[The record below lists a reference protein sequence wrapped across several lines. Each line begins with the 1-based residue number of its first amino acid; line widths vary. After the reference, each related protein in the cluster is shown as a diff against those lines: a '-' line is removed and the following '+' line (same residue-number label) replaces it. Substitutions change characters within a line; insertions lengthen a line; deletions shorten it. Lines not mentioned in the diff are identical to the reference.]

1 MSKTRELI
9 DEFVASTTV
18 LEPGETVVAAAK
30 VMQTAK
36 GRRRIG
42 MAAGLAGALGTVVV
56 LASDRNSDQQ
66 SLEDAMQHGFFAVA
80 TNRRLLFV
88 SASAVRSR
96 PDEVIGAI
104 SRADITA
111 VESGTTR
118 VSLLKLGTATIT
130 CSDGSSFFF
139 EFAKPHADEGRELV
153 EALKV
158 S

>member
-9 DEFVASTTV
+9 DEFVASTSV
-18 LEPGETVVAAAK
+18 LEPGETVVAAAR
-30 VMQTAK
+30 VMQNAK

-42 MAAGLAGALGTVVV
+42 MAAGLSGALGTVVV
-56 LASDRNSDQQ
+56 LSSDRSSDQQ
-66 SLEDAMQHGFFAVA
+66 SLEHAMQHGFFAVV
-80 TNRRLLFV
+80 TNRRLVFV

-104 SRADITA
+104 SRADIMA
-111 VESGTTR
+111 VEGGTTR

-139 EFAKPHADEGRELV
+139 EFAKPHAEEGLQLV
-153 EALKV
+153 DSLQQ
-158 S
+158 

>member
-9 DEFVASTTV
+9 DEFVASTSV
-18 LEPGETVVAAAK
+18 LESGETVVAAAR
-30 VMQTAK
+30 VMQNAK

-42 MAAGLAGALGTVVV
+42 MAAGLSGALGTVVV
-56 LASDRNSDQQ
+56 LSSDRSSDQQ
-66 SLEDAMQHGFFAVA
+66 SLEHAMQHGFFAVA
-80 TNRRLLFV
+80 TNRRLVFV

-104 SRADITA
+104 SRDHITA

-139 EFAKPHADEGRELV
+139 EFAKPHAEEGLQLV
-153 EALKV
+153 DSLQQ
-158 S
+158 

>member
-9 DEFVASTTV
+9 DEFVASTSV
-18 LEPGETVVAAAK
+18 LEPGETVVAAAR
-30 VMQTAK
+30 VMQNAK

-42 MAAGLAGALGTVVV
+42 MAAGLSGALGTVVV
-56 LASDRNSDQQ
+56 LSSDRSSDQQ
-66 SLEDAMQHGFFAVA
+66 SLERAMQHGFFAVV
-80 TNRRLLFV
+80 TNRRLVFV

-104 SRADITA
+104 SRADIMA
-111 VESGTTR
+111 VEGGTTR

-139 EFAKPHADEGRELV
+139 EFAKPHAEEGLQLV
-153 EALKV
+153 DSLQQ
-158 S
+158 